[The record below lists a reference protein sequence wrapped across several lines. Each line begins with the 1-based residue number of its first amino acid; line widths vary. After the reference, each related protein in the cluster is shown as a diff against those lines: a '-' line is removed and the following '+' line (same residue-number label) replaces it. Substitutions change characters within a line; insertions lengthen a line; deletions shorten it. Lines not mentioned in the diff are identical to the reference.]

1 MFKPQKHLR
10 LEPLNRLP
18 KLDELA
24 KAFDHAK
31 SAKGCLVE
39 LPWRSSKTG
48 KNYSL
53 AVRIELGQTDP
64 VWTLIEGEG
73 SSSRAAWSVPFQD
86 MDLLND
92 VLLLSLPQE
101 FDNPAKTMQNAPAVR
116 GAGVAQPSDF
126 PTPTITRVTSA
137 SANARPPAAPQET
150 SSAAHAPPAISA
162 VAPSQAPAIAPLRN
176 DLSASAAG
184 QPAVP
189 GVHQGGPAAPPQALA
204 VGQTPVAP
212 NTPPLSQRQS
222 HTQATAPSSPATQ
235 APGPATSPAATQAPG
250 PAKPPPATQAPG
262 PAKPPPATQAPG
274 PAKPLPTTQTP
285 AASQPATASPQ
296 LMPPAS
302 PAPFPA
308 SAPYPTALPSAYP
321 AQNHLPSAQSR
332 GYFPAPPST
341 PYGQPYPY
349 PYPIDP
355 ATQKPYANYTPSAG
369 PETLP
374 LAGSLAVQ
382 PNMPP
387 GAMLG
392 IAPPSVPDVPVIEYE
407 IPKRRPGIQLGKLLL
422 EASLIPQHTLDA
434 ALLLQDMVKSG
445 ALDTTQAADALAR
458 AHNRSGAFETKIFLA
473 KPNPNARFLNISV
486 PPLGQIL
493 IEAGLINA
501 DTLKAALNLQEETR
515 SGAIS
520 IEEAIGTFVRDCF
533 GKARP
538 ETNKD
543 QPEVE
548 RAINLLRYAGMLEP
562 QDMDAAT
569 DVRAKHGGE
578 LLNILVSAGK
588 LDEVTLEAA
597 IQCQYFV
604 NQNRL
609 KVEQSVILLHFCQR
623 SRITLDEAIEELGF
637 ERP

>member
-10 LEPLNRLP
+10 LETLNRLP
-18 KLDELA
+18 KLEELA
-24 KAFDHAK
+24 KAFDLAR

-39 LPWRSSKTG
+39 LPWRSTKTG
-48 KNYSL
+48 KSYSL
-53 AVRIELGQTDP
+53 AVRIELGQMDP
-64 VWTLIEGEG
+64 VWTLFEGEG
-73 SSSRAAWSVPFQD
+73 STSRAAWSVPFQD
-86 MDLLND
+86 IDLLND

-101 FDNPAKTMQNAPAVR
+101 FDNPARTMQNAPAARV
-116 GAGVAQPSDF
+116 GTGTAQPSDF

-137 SANARPPAAPQET
+137 SAVARAPVARQETAAAAP
-150 SSAAHAPPAISA
+150 APPAISG
-162 VAPSQAPAIAPLRN
+162 VGPAPAPAAAPASN
-176 DLSASAAG
+176 DVSVAAG
-184 QPAVP
+184 SGNLAAPYTPPVPAI
-189 GVHQGGPAAPPQALA
+189 QPPQAQA
-204 VGQTPVAP
+204 VAKTVPAPQASGQAKLP
-212 NTPPLSQRQS
+212 
-222 HTQATAPSSPATQ
+222 PATQ
-235 APGPATSPAATQAPG
+235 ASAQA
-250 PAKPPPATQAPG
+250 KLPPATQAPG
-262 PAKPPPATQAPG
+262 PAKLPPATQAPG
-274 PAKPLPTTQTP
+274 PARPPTTHTP
-285 AASQPATASPQ
+285 AAAQH
-296 LMPPAS
+296 S
-302 PAPFPA
+302 PAPPQAPAPAIPTSAPTPAFPP
-308 SAPYPTALPSAYP
+308 SAPYPAALPSTYP
-321 AQNHLPSAQSR
+321 APQYPQVQ
-332 GYFPAPPST
+332 GYFPPQPAP
-341 PYGQPYPY
+341 YAQPYPY
-349 PYPIDP
+349 PYPVDP
-355 ATQKPYANYTPSAG
+355 ATQKPYVNYTPAAG
-369 PETLP
+369 PDTLP
-374 LAGSLAVQ
+374 LASSVAVQ

-392 IAPPSVPDVPVIEYE
+392 IAPPSVPDVPVVDYE
-407 IPKRRPGIQLGKLLL
+407 VAKRRPGVQLGKLLL

-445 ALDTTQAADALAR
+445 ALDTTQAGDALAR

-493 IEAGLINA
+493 IEAGLING
-501 DTLKAALNLQEETR
+501 DTLKAALVLQEETR

-520 IEEAIGTFVRDCF
+520 IEEAIGTFVRECF
-533 GKARP
+533 GAARP

-543 QPEVE
+543 QPEVD

-562 QDMDAAT
+562 QDMEAAA
-569 DVRAKHGGE
+569 DIRAKHGGD

-637 ERP
+637 EKP